1 MTDTTGIGLL
11 ILIFVIAAIL
21 IAKGVEDPS
30 SSEIRPRLVKTIV
43 VNVDD
48 EIDRAL
54 MGNE

>member
-1 MTDTTGIGLL
+1 MTDTTGIGFL

-21 IAKGVEDPS
+21 IAKGVEDPA

-54 MGNE
+54 LGDE